1 MTENEKNTDEQCEPI
16 KADVAKEGMEK
27 LKFEAEDYKDKY
39 FRALAEVENSRKR
52 LQREKIESQSYAIQ
66 NIVCDFLQPL
76 DHFEQAL
83 KHAAKASDEIK
94 HWALGFEMM
103 LNQFKQVLADHGV
116 TAFDSVGAS
125 FDPHQHEAIETE
137 ETTQYSPGTIIEEFQ
152 RGYKLG
158 SRVIRPARV
167 KVATSPITTN
177 GSEVKEEKITKESSA
192 EEQDINGQTQ

>member
-1 MTENEKNTDEQCEPI
+1 M
-16 KADVAKEGMEK
+16 
-27 LKFEAEDYKDKY
+27 
-39 FRALAEVENSRKR
+39 
-52 LQREKIESQSYAIQ
+52 QREKIESQSYALQ

-116 TAFDSVGAS
+116 VAFDSVGAS

-137 ETTQYSPGTIIEEFQ
+137 ECANVAPGIILEEYI

-158 SRVIRPARV
+158 NRVIRPAKV
-167 KVATSPITTN
+167 KVATQPSI
-177 GSEVKEEKITKESSA
+177 
-192 EEQDINGQTQ
+192 D